1 MWDFPHVYNKR
12 PNECNVIEGLFM
24 ECQNSKIKRI
34 LYILLFLCVQEKKTQ
49 RKLAY
54 LARCGLSM
62 NKNRLLFG
70 IPNDRNCFI
79 AILTLH
85 LKVDS
90 IRVLNF

>member
-1 MWDFPHVYNKR
+1 MFTTIDPT
-12 PNECNVIEGLFM
+12 NVTLEGLFM

-34 LYILLFLCVQEKKTQ
+34 LYILLFLCVQEKKKP
-49 RKLAY
+49 RGNW
-54 LARCGLSM
+54 CGLSM
-62 NKNRLLFG
+62 NNNRLLFG
-70 IPNDRNCFI
+70 IPNDRNCFV